1 MIYHF
6 LPQGNYADQFL
17 SFMRLNKKNFSGEH
31 KFLFLSY
38 GENTENKSFCSDD
51 SKDTFDFLSILKI
64 FLCLKKHD
72 AVIIHNYSH
81 PYLYLA
87 CACVWWK
94 LDRVVWKVWGGDL
107 YWHTEVKKGKYKI
120 YEFLRAFTIK
130 RFGYVSTD
138 HSEFELIKKYYNT
151 GAKNIYTT
159 YPRAF
164 FEFPAHAPQDYVSI
178 LVGNSRDPSNEHIDA
193 LRLLSRFKDEN
204 IKVYVILSYGDCP
217 DGYVDNINRIGK
229 TYFGDKYIPITEM
242 MDLKTYQQFL
252 SNVDIM
258 VCNHR
263 RQQAWGNLLVML
275 KYGKKVFIRS
285 GISTEEDFNEYG
297 LKFFLTDNI
306 ESMSF
311 SEFVEFQL
319 SDAKQND
326 AILTKMFSNDG
337 LFSIWNNLFKSIISE
352 SALSGV

>member
-17 SFMRLNKKNFSGEH
+17 SFMRMNKKSFSNEH
-31 KFLFLSY
+31 IFLFLSY

-51 SKDTFDFLSILKI
+51 SKNTFTFLSILKI
-64 FLCLKKHD
+64 FLCAKKQD

-107 YWHTEVKKGKYKI
+107 YWYTEVKKGKYKI

-151 GAKNIYTT
+151 DAKNIYTT
-159 YPRAF
+159 YPRIF
-164 FEFPAHAPQDYVSI
+164 FEFPKTTAHDYISI
-178 LVGNSRDPSNEHIDA
+178 LVGNSRDPSNEHIEA

-217 DGYVDNINRIGK
+217 AGYVENVNQVGK
-229 TYFGDKYIPITEM
+229 NYFGDKYIPIAEM

-258 VCNHR
+258 ICNHR

-275 KYGKKVFIRS
+275 KHGKKIFIRS
-285 GISTEEDFNEYG
+285 GISTEEVFTEYG
-297 LKFFLTDNI
+297 LKFFLTDDI

-311 SEFVEFQL
+311 SSFVDFPE
-319 SDAKQND
+319 SEAKQND
-326 AILTKMFSNDG
+326 TILTKMFSNET
-337 LFSIWNNLFKSIISE
+337 LFSLWDNLFKAITSV
-352 SALSGV
+352 SAL

>member
-17 SFMRLNKKNFSGEH
+17 SFMRLNKKKFSDAH

-38 GENTENKSFCSDD
+38 GENTENKSFCSND
-51 SKDTFDFLSILKI
+51 SKNTFTFLSILKI
-64 FLCLKKHD
+64 FLCLKRHD

-107 YWHTEVKKGKYKI
+107 YWHTEVKEGKYKI

-130 RFGYVSTD
+130 RFGYVSAD
-138 HSEFELIKKYYNT
+138 HFEFELVKKYYHT
-151 GAKNIYTT
+151 YAENICTT
-159 YPRAF
+159 YPRIFFAF
-164 FEFPAHAPQDYVSI
+164 PKQVPHDYISI
-178 LVGNSRDPSNEHIDA
+178 IVGNSRDPSNEHIDA

-204 IKVYVILSYGDCP
+204 IRIYVVLSYGDCP
-217 DGYVDNINRIGK
+217 VGYVENVNRVG
-229 TYFGDKYIPITEM
+229 TDYFGDKYVPITGM
-242 MDLKTYQQFL
+242 MDLKTYHQFL

-258 VCNHR
+258 ICNHR
-263 RQQAWGNLLVML
+263 RQQARGNLFAML

-285 GISTEEDFNEYG
+285 GISTEEVFNEYG
-297 LKFFLTDNI
+297 LKFFLTDDI
-306 ESMSF
+306 ESTSF
-311 SEFVEFQL
+311 SSFVAFSE
-319 SDAKQND
+319 SEAKQND
-326 AILTKMFSNDG
+326 TILTKMFSNET
-337 LFSIWNNLFKSIISE
+337 LFSLWDNLFKTITSV
-352 SALSGV
+352 SAL

>member
-17 SFMRLNKKNFSGEH
+17 SFMRLNKKNFSNEH

-38 GENTENKSFCSDD
+38 GENTKNKSFCSDD
-51 SKDTFDFLSILKI
+51 SKNTFTFISILKV

-94 LDRVVWKVWGGDL
+94 LGRVVWKVWGGDL
-107 YWHTEVKKGKYKI
+107 YWHTEIKKGKYKI
-120 YEFLRAFTIK
+120 YELFRSFTIK
-130 RFGYVSTD
+130 RFGYVSAD
-138 HSEFELIKKYYNT
+138 RFEFALIKKYYAT
-151 GAKNIYTT
+151 HAKNIYTT
-159 YPRAF
+159 YPRIF
-164 FEFPAHAPQDYVSI
+164 FEFPKTTSHDYISI
-178 LVGNSRDPSNEHIDA
+178 LVGNSRDPSNEHIEA

-217 DGYVDNINRIGK
+217 AGYVENVKQVGK
-229 TYFGDKYIPITEM
+229 NYFGDKYIPIAEM

-258 VCNHR
+258 ICNHR
-263 RQQAWGNLLVML
+263 RQQAWGNLLVVL

-297 LKFFLTDNI
+297 LKFFLTDDI

-311 SEFVEFQL
+311 SSFVGFPE
-319 SDAKQND
+319 SEAKQND
-326 AILTKMFSNDG
+326 TILTKMFSNET
-337 LFSIWNNLFKSIISE
+337 LFSLWDNLFKAITSV
-352 SALSGV
+352 SAL